1 MAAALPVFQ
10 YLFPVQWQ
18 RRHLSCQHYPGRRKM
33 AEGSRGQLSD
43 SKPVILCVD
52 DEPNSLV
59 LRKLVLQ
66 KAGYDVITASSAIL
80 ALDVLAS
87 RQVDL
92 VLSDQLM
99 PGLTGTELA
108 HQVKTRWPSLPIIL
122 ISGVTE
128 IPPNDTIDDLFMSK
142 VEGPVLMCQNIN
154 YVLVKFTPLRS
165 YSCLCFCRKV

>member
-1 MAAALPVFQ
+1 L
-10 YLFPVQWQ
+10 L
-18 RRHLSCQHYPGRRKM
+18 
-33 AEGSRGQLSD
+33 D

-66 KAGYDVITASSAIL
+66 KAGYEVVTASSAIL
-80 ALDVLAS
+80 ALDVLSS

-108 HQVKTRWPSLPIIL
+108 RQVKTRWPSLPVII
-122 ISGVTE
+122 ISGVNE
-128 IPPNDTIDDLFMSK
+128 IPVDAAIADLFMSK
-142 VEGPVLMCQNIN
+142 VEGPIMMCQNIN
-154 YVLVKFTPLRS
+154 DVLTKYRS
-165 YSCLCFCRKV
+165 V

>member
-1 MAAALPVFQ
+1 M
-10 YLFPVQWQ
+10 
-18 RRHLSCQHYPGRRKM
+18 S
-33 AEGSRGQLSD
+33 E
-43 SKPVILCVD
+43 SKAVILCVD

-66 KAGYDVITASSAIL
+66 KAGYDVLTANSAIL

-108 HQVKTRWPSLPIIL
+108 RQIKNRWPSLPVIL
-122 ISGVTE
+122 ISGVNE
-128 IPPNDTIDDLFMSK
+128 IPADAGIADLFMSK
-142 VEGPVLMCQNIN
+142 VEGPVMMCRNVTD
-154 YVLVKFTPLRS
+154 VLAKSKTI
-165 YSCLCFCRKV
+165 

>member
-1 MAAALPVFQ
+1 V
-10 YLFPVQWQ
+10 
-18 RRHLSCQHYPGRRKM
+18 
-33 AEGSRGQLSD
+33 EGVKGQLSD

-66 KAGYDVITASSAIL
+66 KAGYEVVTASSAIL

-108 HQVKTRWPSLPIIL
+108 RQVKTRWPSLPVIL
-122 ISGVTE
+122 ISGVNE
-128 IPPNDTIDDLFMSK
+128 IPPDAAIADLFMSK
-142 VEGPVLMCQNIN
+142 VEGPVMMCQNIN
-154 YVLVKFTPLRS
+154 DVLTKYRS
-165 YSCLCFCRKV
+165 L

>member
-1 MAAALPVFQ
+1 M
-10 YLFPVQWQ
+10 
-18 RRHLSCQHYPGRRKM
+18 
-33 AEGSRGQLSD
+33 SD

-66 KAGYDVITASSAIL
+66 KAGYEVVTANSAIA

-87 RQVDL
+87 SQVDL

-108 HQVKTRWPSLPIIL
+108 RQIKNRWPSLPVIL
-122 ISGVTE
+122 ISGVNE
-128 IPPNDTIDDLFMSK
+128 IPADAEFADLFMSK
-142 VEGPVLMCQNIN
+142 VEGPVMMCQNIN
-154 YVLVKFTPLRS
+154 DVLGKYRS
-165 YSCLCFCRKV
+165 M

>member
-1 MAAALPVFQ
+1 M
-10 YLFPVQWQ
+10 
-18 RRHLSCQHYPGRRKM
+18 S
-33 AEGSRGQLSD
+33 E
-43 SKPVILCVD
+43 SKAVILCVD

-66 KAGYDVITASSAIL
+66 KAGYDVLTANSAML

-108 HQVKTRWPSLPIIL
+108 RQIKTRWPSLPVIL
-122 ISGVTE
+122 ISGVNE
-128 IPPNDTIDDLFMSK
+128 IPADAGIADLFMSK
-142 VEGPVLMCQNIN
+142 VEGPVMMCRNVTD
-154 YVLVKFTPLRS
+154 VLAKSKTT
-165 YSCLCFCRKV
+165 